1 MKRFKKPLLVATV
14 ILVVVLSFWIWH
26 HNTTVTITNY
36 TVSSRKLPES
46 FDGFTIVQVSDLHN
60 DVFGKD
66 NCMLISAIKDTSPD
80 IIVLTGDILD
90 SYNTDLDVACSFI
103 DGIIDI
109 ATVYYTTGN
118 HEYRFPL
125 IYEKFEQHM
134 INAGVTVLRNKS
146 AEIEINGEKIT
157 VSGAEDPDFS
167 GIKDF
172 KDTPFFSNRLSKL
185 KSEEGY
191 TVLLSHRPDIFETY
205 CDIGFD
211 LVFTGHAHGGQFR
224 LPDLGGVL
232 APQQG
237 LFPRYTEG
245 VWENGNTTMIIS
257 RGLGN
262 SVFPFRI
269 NNPPELVVV
278 TLEAK

>member
-1 MKRFKKPLLVATV
+1 M
-14 ILVVVLSFWIWH
+14 
-26 HNTTVTITNY
+26 
-36 TVSSRKLPES
+36 
-46 FDGFTIVQVSDLHN
+46 
-60 DVFGKD
+60 
-66 NCMLISAIKDTSPD
+66 
-80 IIVLTGDILD
+80 
-90 SYNTDLDVACSFI
+90 
-103 DGIIDI
+103 
-109 ATVYYTTGN
+109 
-118 HEYRFPL
+118 
-125 IYEKFEQHM
+125 
-134 INAGVTVLRNKS
+134 
-146 AEIEINGEKIT
+146 
-157 VSGAEDPDFS
+157 
-167 GIKDF
+167 
-172 KDTPFFSNRLSKL
+172 
-185 KSEEGY
+185 
-191 TVLLSHRPDIFETY
+191 LLSHRPDIFETY

>member
-1 MKRFKKPLLVATV
+1 MKKLKKPLFIIVAAAV
-14 ILVVVLSFWIWH
+14 ISAMILWIWH
-26 HNTTVTITNY
+26 HNTTVTSTNY
-36 TVSSRKLPES
+36 AVSSGNLPES

-60 DVFGKD
+60 DVFGQN
-66 NCMLISAIKDTSPD
+66 NCDLISAIDDVSPD
-80 IIVLTGDILD
+80 IIVLTGDIMD
-90 SYNTDLDVACSFI
+90 SYDTDLDVACEFI

-109 ATVYYTTGN
+109 APVYYTTGN

-125 IYEKFEQHM
+125 TYEKFEQHM
-134 INAGVTVLRNKS
+134 ISAGVAVIRNKS
-146 AEIEINGEKIT
+146 AEIELNGEKIT
-157 VSGAEDPDFS
+157 ISGAEDPDFS

-172 KDTPFFSNRLSKL
+172 KDTLFFSDRLSNL
-185 KSEEGY
+185 KAEGF
-191 TVLLSHRPDIFETY
+191 TLLLSHRPDIFETY

-211 LVFTGHAHGGQFR
+211 LVLTGHAHGGQFR
-224 LPDLGGVL
+224 LPVLGGVL

-237 LFPRYTEG
+237 LFPDYTEG
-245 VWENGNTTMIIS
+245 VWKADSTTMIIS